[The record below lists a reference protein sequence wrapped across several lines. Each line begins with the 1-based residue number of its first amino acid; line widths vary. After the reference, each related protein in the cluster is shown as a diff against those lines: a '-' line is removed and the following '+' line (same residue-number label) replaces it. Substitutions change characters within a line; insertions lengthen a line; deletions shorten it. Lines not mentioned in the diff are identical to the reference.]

1 MHIIDI
7 LVFIVYFAAIWC
19 MVIGGTTTVVL
30 IISNI
35 ELPFGLDANIFGI
48 AASALIYFSVT
59 FVSKIS
65 ARC

>member
-1 MHIIDI
+1 
-7 LVFIVYFAAIWC
+7 